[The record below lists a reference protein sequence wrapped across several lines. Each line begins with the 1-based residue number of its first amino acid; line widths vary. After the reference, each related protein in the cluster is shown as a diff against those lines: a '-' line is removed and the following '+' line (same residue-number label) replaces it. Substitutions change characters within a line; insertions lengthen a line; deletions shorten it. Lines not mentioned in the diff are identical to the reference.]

1 MSMKEQLAALRAKYD
16 GATLRA
22 ALAATAMVPG
32 FAFAQATGI
41 DAQIASAQSEI
52 LGYLATRGAAFIAV
66 ALAGVGWRV
75 GAKLIKRMAGAA

>member
-1 MSMKEQLAALRAKYD
+1 MSMKEKVAALRAKYD
-16 GATLRA
+16 DVTLRA

-32 FAFAQATGI
+32 FAQADITTEI
-41 DAQIASAQSEI
+41 TAAKTEI
-52 LGYLATRGAAFIAV
+52 LGFIATWGAAFIAV